1 MAPAGKLPCG
11 EGPSRLRL
19 LVTRER
25 CASRTGPFSSS
36 PTCAQ
41 LLTHLLTPALT
52 GPGTETPD
60 RKACA
65 PPRPCAPWSGP
76 FPCQAQL
83 RGHLAAFV
91 LIAPSSPTLLFA
103 FEEAGCTTQDPQG
116 REHGKARR
124 DGSCWPGSPA
134 GPGQNSW
141 VRGQGRCRRHRGPGG
156 HRGSGRGDTEAHSLE
171 VFRPGALADPRP
183 GMSSVP
189 ALGTCAL
196 YRHPSPVLRLPC
208 ASPCRDPV
216 PLNPGQ

>member
-1 MAPAGKLPCG
+1 MEMAPAGKLPCG

-25 CASRTGPFSSS
+25 CPSRTGPFSSS

-76 FPCQAQL
+76 FPCQAHL

-124 DGSCWPGSPA
+124 DGSCWPGSR
-134 GPGQNSW
+134 Q
-141 VRGQGRCRRHRGPGG
+141 VQGRTP
-156 HRGSGRGDTEAHSLE
+156 GSGVRAGAGGTGVPADT
-171 VFRPGALADPRP
+171 GALEEVTPKP
-183 GMSSVP
+183 T
-189 ALGTCAL
+189 L
-196 YRHPSPVLRLPC
+196 
-208 ASPCRDPV
+208 
-216 PLNPGQ
+216 